1 MITHTRALNE
11 VINKATGLKLP
22 EAKSWNTS
30 LDMQALG
37 YGVAYMASDPGTNK
51 LIGEVVAHSKKET
64 EVLAGTEAQQ
74 PGTASLLAGDAFSIL
89 SERLTEAIFAAAG
102 RLMRGSLS
110 SAVRRL
116 HKRALLQSWRKL
128 LDGLARRDTS
138 SNTKGL
144 DAVPKKK
151 RAAAST
157 ISQDGGKDSISQ
169 EGVGDKLTARGKK
182 EPERYAPETTT
193 TTAKPSRSR
202 GQTTDKKGKPEA
214 VKQAPSKK
222 GKAASGGEG
231 ESIAQSHIPPPKGLE
246 LLVGT

>member
-169 EGVGDKLTARGKK
+169 EGVLTARDKK
-182 EPERYAPETTT
+182 KPERFKPAATTTT
-193 TTAKPSRSR
+193 TTANPSRSR
-202 GQTTDKKGKPEA
+202 SQTTNTKQKTEA
-214 VKQAPSKK
+214 VKQGASKK
-222 GKAASGGEG
+222 GTAARGGGEG
-231 ESIAQSHIPPPKGLE
+231 ESIHAPSHIPPPHLKA
-246 LLVGT
+246 